1 MHARVH
7 VAYAS
12 TRGSG
17 CATEAATA
25 SATPAATH
33 RRQGLKRHDAVRATK
48 GPPLTSSAPLSL
60 FSPLS
65 PARDTSEWREHARI
79 ARRSWRRWCCNC
91 AHDAGWDLFFELGCE
106 VCVCEG
112 CVCAGEGEREREICR
127 LYALAAAPSITQRPR
142 RFDGSV
148 GIATPRNK
156 HHEPLHGCTH
166 TCILT
171 QTDLQTPSRKPAR
184 CKGARPG
191 VSVSTHEAKDCSIK
205 NIDFRAGP
213 LIHCTGALYYG
224 HECDH
229 GV

>member
-1 MHARVH
+1 MCW
-7 VAYAS
+7 
-12 TRGSG
+12 RG
-17 CATEAATA
+17 
-25 SATPAATH
+25 
-33 RRQGLKRHDAVRATK
+33 R
-48 GPPLTSSAPLSL
+48 
-60 FSPLS
+60 
-65 PARDTSEWREHARI
+65 
-79 ARRSWRRWCCNC
+79 
-91 AHDAGWDLFFELGCE
+91 
-106 VCVCEG
+106 
-112 CVCAGEGEREREICR
+112 EREREICR

-156 HHEPLHGCTH
+156 HAWMYAHMMQQARMDVRTWMYAHMMQQARMDVRTHAFLHTCILTLTWMYAHMHSYTYFLTICCVYAHMHSYATSTHGCTH

>member
-112 CVCAGEGEREREICR
+112 CLCAGEGEREREICR

-156 HHEPLHGCTH
+156 HAWMYAHMHSYTNRFANTIAKACSLQGSSTRSEREH
-166 TCILT
+166 TRGQRL
-171 QTDLQTPSRKPAR
+171 
-184 CKGARPG
+184 
-191 VSVSTHEAKDCSIK
+191 
-205 NIDFRAGP
+205 
-213 LIHCTGALYYG
+213 LYQKY
-224 HECDH
+224 
-229 GV
+229 